1 MYSNPYEYLEGK
13 INDQKIVKAGYH
25 EKKFRCDGLSLNYVV
40 GPDNGPALLL
50 IPAQMGTWESYAPVL
65 LSLGNKFQ
73 VYAIDLRGHG
83 KSTWTPG
90 SYSWKII
97 GEDLEKFIEK
107 VIGRK
112 TIIAGNSSGGI
123 IALWCAANI
132 PEMVD
137 SIILEDAPV
146 FSVEMPRFKERDKF
160 VYRGLEHLVNT
171 IGDVENRNIA
181 NYFRGLKLPLPNGK
195 SRQLPNWII
204 TLLAWRVKR
213 FQARHPERPIEVGIL
228 RRLKMMMKSLSMFD
242 PDFARAFV
250 DGRFYQGINHE
261 QALKKV
267 ECPMLV
273 IHASWQRY
281 PSYGLVG
288 AMDDD
293 DAKRIMELVPHTKYV
308 KVDVNHVVHSFKPKL
323 YVALLSDFTSENE
336 NLSK

>member
-1 MYSNPYEYLEGK
+1 MYSNPYEHLEEK
-13 INDQKIVKAGYH
+13 IRNRKIIKAGYR
-25 EKKFRCDGLSLNYVV
+25 EKKFNWEGLSLNYLV

-65 LSLGNKFQ
+65 VSLAKKFQ

-83 KSTWTPG
+83 KSSWTPG

-97 GEDLEKFIEK
+97 GEDIRKFIAA

-132 PEMVD
+132 PEMVH

-160 VYRGLEHLVNT
+160 VYHGLAHLVDT

-181 NYFRGLKLPLPNGK
+181 NYFKGLELPLPNGK
-195 SRQLPNWII
+195 SRRLSNWIVSI
-204 TLLAWRVKR
+204 LACLVKR
-213 FQARHPERPIEVGIL
+213 FQVRHPGRPIEVGGL
-228 RRLKMMMKSLSMFD
+228 RRLRMMMKSLSMFD

-250 DGRFYQGINHE
+250 DGRFYEGLNHE
-261 QALKKV
+261 QALKQTK
-267 ECPMLV
+267 CPMLL
-273 IHASWQRY
+273 IHASWHRY
-281 PSYGLVG
+281 PDYGLVG

-293 DAKRIMELVPHTKYV
+293 DAKRIMQLVPQAKYV
-308 KVDVNHVVHSFKPKL
+308 RVDANHVVHSFKPKL
-323 YVALLSDFTSENE
+323 YVELLTDFTGEMDD
-336 NLSK
+336 LQK